1 MSSDTRDRLLQ
12 GTIDALRTQGIAGV
26 SARTIAAA
34 AGVNQALVFYHF
46 GTVDELL
53 EAAVRRS
60 VDLAVATYRDRFA
73 DVTSLGDLLTLGRD
87 LHRTEQER
95 GNVAQMAQVMAGAR
109 RSAALAAAGRYA
121 MDSWTAEV
129 ESAVVQVLPGTP
141 LAGLVDP
148 RGLAQAV
155 AAGFIGLE
163 LYDGVDPDAAAGA
176 LGALDANG
184 AMVAAFEALPPM
196 AVRAVRSRAR
206 KAVSRA
212 AAAQGAR

>member
-1 MSSDTRDRLLQ
+1 
-12 GTIDALRTQGIAGV
+12 
-26 SARTIAAA
+26 
-34 AGVNQALVFYHF
+34 
-46 GTVDELL
+46 
-53 EAAVRRS
+53 
-60 VDLAVATYRDRFA
+60 
-73 DVTSLGDLLTLGRD
+73 
-87 LHRTEQER
+87 
-95 GNVAQMAQVMAGAR
+95 
-109 RSAALAAAGRYA
+109 
-121 MDSWTAEV
+121 
-129 ESAVVQVLPGTP
+129 VLPGTP

-163 LYDGVDPDAAAGA
+163 LYDGVDPGAAAGA
-176 LGALDANG
+176 LASLDAIG

>member
-1 MSSDTRDRLLQ
+1 VATRDKLLEAAAV
-12 GTIDALRTQGIAGV
+12 ALAEDGVAGV
-26 SARTIAAA
+26 SARTVAARA
-34 AGVNQALVFYHF
+34 EVNQALVFYHF

-60 VDLAVATYRDRFA
+60 VDLAVATYRDRLA
-73 DVTSLGDLLTLGRD
+73 DVTSLADLLTLGRD
-87 LHRTEQER
+87 LHRTERER

-109 RSAALAAAGRYA
+109 RSPALASAGRYA
-121 MDSWTAEV
+121 MDRWSAEV
-129 ESAVVQVLPGTP
+129 ASAVVRVLPGTL

-163 LYDGVDPDAAAGA
+163 LYDGVDPEAAAGA
-176 LGALDANG
+176 LGSLDAIG
-184 AMVAAFEALPPM
+184 AMVAAFDALPPM

-206 KAVSRA
+206 KAVARA
-212 AAAQGAR
+212 AAAQGDAR

>member
-1 MSSDTRDRLLQ
+1 
-12 GTIDALRTQGIAGV
+12 
-26 SARTIAAA
+26 
-34 AGVNQALVFYHF
+34 
-46 GTVDELL
+46 
-53 EAAVRRS
+53 
-60 VDLAVATYRDRFA
+60 
-73 DVTSLGDLLTLGRD
+73 
-87 LHRTEQER
+87 
-95 GNVAQMAQVMAGAR
+95 
-109 RSAALAAAGRYA
+109 

-176 LGALDANG
+176 LGSLDAIG

-206 KAVSRA
+206 KAVARA
-212 AAAQGAR
+212 AAAQGPR